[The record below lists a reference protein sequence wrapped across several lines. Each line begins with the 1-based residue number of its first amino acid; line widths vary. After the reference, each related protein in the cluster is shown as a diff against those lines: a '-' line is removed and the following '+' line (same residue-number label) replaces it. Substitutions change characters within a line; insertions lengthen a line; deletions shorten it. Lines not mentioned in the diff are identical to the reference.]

1 MTLSHSLLYLTAA
14 ALPFP
19 AMGIL
24 LTGNFPLS
32 PAIFFGTAYSLL
44 GLVTR
49 GMRRSHLAAGGMLL
63 AFLVTAMPRFEY
75 TSYAL
80 SMCALGVAIAP
91 LTVPVFESLAWQR
104 LLSGFLL
111 GLYLTLSI
119 IWVEVGAQVLGIGLI
134 SEALQLIFPY
144 GGQGVFINL
153 LRPKA
158 GFLEPSHLAIYLC
171 FAFAV
176 LDICKDLKN
185 GFVWQKA
192 MILVALL
199 AVGSLSGIVIIFIYL
214 TVSSL
219 QDLPLAVRNLLRGR
233 AMFYALLS
241 LILAVSLIAYFY
253 DTVVQ
258 AIDLYST
265 RLDKTLIALGEG
277 GLEGSE
283 GSRINALKA
292 LPKYWS
298 EFGISGFLF
307 GTGYANYEDW
317 LIKTYEYLG
326 PWSTFARG
334 QIDNM
339 LVAVFLSTG
348 LVGMS
353 AYLLFT
359 LWVLRHAEIKRATV
373 IGVFLIT
380 VNFAFGYLV
389 LYLYWYLLFVLTTAL
404 RFHPYRLQITP
415 KRPYGRTGRPLP
427 QRL

>member
-1 MTLSHSLLYLTAA
+1 
-14 ALPFP
+14 
-19 AMGIL
+19 MGIL

-49 GMRRSHLAAGGMLL
+49 GIGRSHLVAGGMLL
-63 AFLVTAMPRFEY
+63 AFIVTAMPRFDY

-80 SMCALGVAIAP
+80 SICALGVAIAP
-91 LTVPVFESLAWQR
+91 LTVPVFEPLAWHK
-104 LLSGFLL
+104 LLRGFLL
-111 GLYLTLSI
+111 GLYLTLTI
-119 IWVEVGAQVLGIGLI
+119 ICVELGAQVLGIGMI
-134 SEALQLIFPY
+134 SDALRVIFPY
-144 GGQGVFINL
+144 GGQGVFINF

-176 LDICKDLKN
+176 LDISKDSKN
-185 GFVWQKA
+185 GFMWHKTI
-192 MILVALL
+192 ILVALL
-199 AVGSLSGIVIIFIYL
+199 AIGSMSGLVIIFTYL
-214 TVSSL
+214 IVKSL
-219 QDLPLAVRNLLRGR
+219 QDLPSAVRNLLRRR
-233 AMFYALLS
+233 AILYALLS
-241 LILAVSLIAYFY
+241 ITLVVLSVAYFY
-253 DTVVQ
+253 DAVVQ
-258 AIDLYST
+258 AIEVYST
-265 RLDKTLIALGEG
+265 RIDKTLIALGEG

-283 GSRINALKA
+283 GSRINALTA

-298 EFGISGFLF
+298 EFGVSGFLF

-317 LIKTYEYLG
+317 LIKTYGYLG

-348 LVGMS
+348 LVGLS
-353 AYLLFT
+353 AYLFFT
-359 LWVLRHAEIKRATV
+359 WWVFRCSGIKRATV
-373 IGVFLIT
+373 IGVFVLT

-404 RFHPYRLQITP
+404 RFHPYPLRITP
-415 KRPYGRTGRPLP
+415 KQPYARTGPLP